1 MRATVIHGPRDIRLE
16 EAPDPQLS
24 GTGRDA
30 IVRVVAACVCGSDL
44 WPYRGVT
51 ETKEPRRIGHEFV
64 GIVEQVGDGV
74 SAVKPGDFVI
84 APFYDCDMT
93 CANCVNGVSPSCLN
107 GNWWG
112 RDDRDGHFADGA
124 QGELVRVPSAD
135 GSLVAVPGPVD
146 DAMVPHLLA
155 LSDVM
160 GTGWHAAVSAGVGP
174 GSTVAV
180 VGDGAVG
187 LCGIIA
193 AKQLGAERIIAMSRN
208 PERQELARVFGA
220 DEIVAE
226 RGDGGIERV
235 QALTDGLGADAVL
248 ECVGTAESM
257 DQAIRSARP
266 GGRVGYVGV
275 PSGGAE
281 LPIRTLFGS
290 NVGVAGGVA
299 PVRNYVE
306 QLLPLVLDGTI
317 EPGRVFDLELP
328 LAEVAE
334 AYAAM
339 DERRAIKVLLR
350 P

>member
-16 EAPDPQLS
+16 NVPDPQLS
-24 GTGRDA
+24 DTGRDA

-74 SAVKPGDFVI
+74 TAVKPGDFVI

-93 CANCVNGVSPSCLN
+93 CANCRNGVSPSCLN
-107 GNWWG
+107 SNWWG

-124 QGELVRVPSAD
+124 QGELVRVPTAD
-135 GSLVAVPGPVD
+135 GSLVVVPGPID

-187 LCGIIA
+187 LCAIIA
-193 AKQLGAERIIAMSRN
+193 AKQLGAARIIAMSRT
-208 PERQELARVFGA
+208 PERQQLARVFGA

-226 RGDGGIERV
+226 RGDEGIERV

-266 GGRVGYVGV
+266 GGHVGYVGV

-299 PVRNYVE
+299 PVRNYVA

-328 LAEVAE
+328 LDEVAE

>member
-64 GIVEQVGDGV
+64 GLVEQVGDGV

-93 CANCVNGVSPSCLN
+93 CANCANGVSPSCLT

-124 QGELVRVPSAD
+124 QGELVRVPTAD

-193 AKQLGAERIIAMSRN
+193 AKQLGAARIIAMSRT

-226 RGDGGIERV
+226 RGDEGIERV